1 MRKKKDNKNKN
12 KETKLLNKKSK
23 RKNEKK
29 EFYFSSDNF
38 KSNPTIL
45 IFFCDLINDSYIYSK
60 TDNTFCVFNSIND
73 ILYLIYS
80 KEKTSIISY
89 NLVELKVINEIKNA
103 HDENILNFRYYL
115 DKINNRDLII
125 SLSSNDNNIKL
136 WNINI
141 CECLFNI
148 YAYKNGKIY
157 SACLLNNHNEYYI
170 IASSLKFSIKI
181 FNFNNEEIIN
191 SKNIMD
197 SQDCSYFIDTFYDN
211 KLDKNYI
218 ISGNKGSIK
227 SYDFDNNIL
236 YRVYES
242 GDESINQS
250 IIIID
255 NENIIKLISSGR
267 FSDANIKIFNYHKGD
282 LLKNIKLLQNNNLL
296 SNWTYSICLWN
307 KDYLLLS
314 DTNRTIKLIEL
325 KTGKSIKE
333 LKGQN
338 KEISTI
344 KKIKHPQYGECLIS
358 QDSNQIKLW
367 ITNQIV

>member
-1 MRKKKDNKNKN
+1 
-12 KETKLLNKKSK
+12 
-23 RKNEKK
+23 
-29 EFYFSSDNF
+29 
-38 KSNPTIL
+38 
-45 IFFCDLINDSYIYSK
+45 
-60 TDNTFCVFNSIND
+60 
-73 ILYLIYS
+73 
-80 KEKTSIISY
+80 
-89 NLVELKVINEIKNA
+89 
-103 HDENILNFRYYL
+103 
-115 DKINNRDLII
+115 
-125 SLSSNDNNIKL
+125 
-136 WNINI
+136 
-141 CECLFNI
+141 
-148 YAYKNGKIY
+148 
-157 SACLLNNHNEYYI
+157 
-170 IASSLKFSIKI
+170 
-181 FNFNNEEIIN
+181 
-191 SKNIMD
+191 MD